1 MYSCSHKHSLCW
13 IIKIN
18 NNKKNSNP
26 SLNRSFSQIS
36 IEKKHSLG
44 SEVADWME
52 RRGKQRIERAET
64 AERRERLRNYTDK
77 DDIDINID
85 IISNQP
91 DYLLCRILFFLLIR
105 DAIVMSILST
115 WQRPLWTLVPY
126 DSSDDIGECSMTL
139 QVWQILHTHI

>member
-1 MYSCSHKHSLCW
+1 MYSCSHKRSLCW

-52 RRGKQRIERAET
+52 RRGKQRIERAKT
-64 AERRERLRNYTDK
+64 AERRERQRNYTDK
-77 DDIDINID
+77 DDIDI
-85 IISNQP
+85 ISNLS
-91 DYLLCRILFFLLIR
+91 DCLLCHILFFLLIR

-115 WQRPLWTLVPY
+115 WLRPLWTLVPY
-126 DSSDDIGECSMTL
+126 DYSDDIGECSMTL
-139 QVWQILHTHI
+139 